1 MKLNRNF
8 NLLLTGQSLANIGD
22 VLYIVSVIY
31 LIFELTGSA
40 TAAAFVPFTIT
51 GSMFISNT
59 LTPLLME
66 RWNLKWLLAGSQ
78 MGKTILLIALAFF
91 MPQLSLANFVILF
104 FVISLIALL
113 DGCANPVTQ
122 SLIPLY
128 VKNEQL
134 LKANGVTE
142 TVTQFIQTAMWF
154 VGSSLLIWLS
164 ATELLWIT
172 AGLFL
177 LSSILLTRLE
187 AVAFIPSKSKGK
199 WRQISKGWKTVTK
212 TPVLIRIAWM
222 DIMETIAGTVWIAA
236 ILLVFVND
244 ALLADEKW
252 WGFINGSFFL
262 GLIGGSLFCLRFS
275 GWIDQRLSSFI
286 FWGAALSS
294 LVTIFF
300 GVNSLPML
308 ALLLS
313 FLVGVFSQIKNI
325 PQQTVVQTSVPSDQL
340 PTVYT
345 TLGAIGT
352 GTFGIASLLM
362 GILAD
367 AFGIRSVFMLS
378 GILLALVSLVAYQ
391 GRTLLWRTA
400 QQ

>member
-22 VLYIVSVIY
+22 ILYIVSIIY

-51 GSMFISNT
+51 GSMFISST

-78 MGKTILLIALAFF
+78 MGKTVLLIALAFF
-91 MPQLSLANFVILF
+91 IPHLTLANFVALF

-128 VKNEQL
+128 VKNEHL
-134 LKANGVTE
+134 LKANGITE

-154 VGSSLLIWLS
+154 IGSSLLIWMT
-164 ATELLWIT
+164 ANELLWLT
-172 AGLFL
+172 AALFL
-177 LSSILLTRLE
+177 LSSILLSSLE
-187 AVAFIPSKSKGK
+187 PVSFTPSKPQGK
-199 WRQISKGWKTVTK
+199 WQQISKGWKTVTT

-222 DIMETIAGTVWIAA
+222 DIMETIAATVWIAA
-236 ILLVFVND
+236 ILFVFVSE
-244 ALLADEKW
+244 ALLSDEKW
-252 WGFINGSFFL
+252 WGFINGAFFL
-262 GLIGGSLFCLRFS
+262 GLIGGSVFCLRFS
-275 GWIDQRLSSFI
+275 RWIDQRLSSCI

-294 LVTIFF
+294 LVTILF
-300 GVNSLPML
+300 GLNSIPAL

-313 FLVGVFSQIKNI
+313 LLVGVFSQIKNI
-325 PQQTVVQTSVPSDQL
+325 PQQTVVQTSVSADRL

-367 AFGIRSVFMLS
+367 AFGIRTVFILS
-378 GILLALVSLVAYQ
+378 GVLLAVVSLIAYQ
-391 GRTLLWRTA
+391 GRTLLWRA
-400 QQ
+400 VQE